1 MILKLVF
8 QNRKKNL
15 CGRRGAG
22 MATRLTLRIQERM
35 ARLTPS
41 EAKIAAVLL
50 ENHAFLETH
59 TATELAGV
67 AKVSKASAARF
78 FRTLGYSDFEE
89 ARNQAREERNRTQ
102 PYAYTVSVDDRAVMG
117 RTLGEHLELEVTNL
131 RRSFEEMRPDLLSDT
146 AQLLVDAPRVWFLGF
161 GMEEGPAR
169 MGRLMLSKLRP
180 NVTLLGVH
188 QGSWAE
194 DLAMTGPRDAL
205 ILCTLPPRPRALSA
219 LMTYARTTRM
229 NIITICDHAFI
240 PHARRFSR
248 VILPCHVASY
258 GPVPTH
264 ATMISMLRLL
274 AISVRGQIG
283 SAASQRSI
291 LISDIDEELD
301 LNDP

>member
-1 MILKLVF
+1 MS
-8 QNRKKNL
+8 
-15 CGRRGAG
+15 
-22 MATRLTLRIQERM
+22 
-35 ARLTPS
+35 RLTPS
-41 EAKIAAVLL
+41 EVKIAAVLL

-78 FRTLGYSDFEE
+78 FRTLGYADFEE
-89 ARNQAREERNRTQ
+89 ARSQAREERNRTQ
-102 PYAYTVSVDDRAVMG
+102 PYVYSVSTDDRAVMG
-117 RTLGEHLELEVTNL
+117 RTLGEHLELELTNL
-131 RRSFEEMRPDLLSDT
+131 RRSFEELRPDLLKET
-146 AQLLVDAPRVWFLGF
+146 AQLLADAPRVWCLGF

-188 QGSWAE
+188 TGSWAE

-205 ILCTLPPRPRALSA
+205 VLCTLPPRPRALQA
-219 LMTYARTTRM
+219 ITNYARTTRM
-229 NIITICDHAFI
+229 NIITLCEHAFI
-240 PHARRFSR
+240 PQAQRFSR

-258 GPVPTH
+258 GQVPTH
-264 ATMISMLRLL
+264 ATMTSMLRLL
-274 AISVRGQIG
+274 AISLHGQIG
-283 SAASQRSI
+283 HPASQRST